1 MCFTYSFI
9 DFYNFYSFEILSG
22 CSPWLIT
29 VASCNSTPPATFIQK
44 IRGYEAKAPSFILW
58 HCFNTPPIHCIE
70 RMQKKKNGMQEREKS
85 MDRDICHFLM
95 PFSRGRVNRSMFLF
109 FRKQWTEMTSR
120 EVAQI

>member
-1 MCFTYSFI
+1 MKPKPLHSFYGTVSTLLPFTVLR
-9 DFYNFYSFEILSG
+9 E
-22 CSPWLIT
+22 C
-29 VASCNSTPPATFIQK
+29 K
-44 IRGYEAKAPSFILW
+44 
-58 HCFNTPPIHCIE
+58 
-70 RMQKKKNGMQEREKS
+70 KKKNGMQEREKS